1 MLSLFSRF
9 VLFAS
14 SYSPLTLA
22 FGVLYLRSAKT
33 SPAAAILFGIAAAS
47 IGLLWWI
54 LRVVRKMH
62 REPLAVERSSRK
74 DTDTLSYL
82 ATYLIPFA
90 LAPPKD
96 PYEFAA
102 LIIFVVVLAYLYV
115 NSNMIYINP
124 VLSAFGYH
132 LYEVTPG
139 GSKRTVIVLSRLAD
153 DLPDTIGAV
162 EIAHRIY
169 VAPDAGAT

>member
-9 VLFAS
+9 ILFAS

-22 FGVLYLRSAKT
+22 FGVLYLRSPKT
-33 SPAAAILFGIAAAS
+33 TTTAYILFSIAVGS
-47 IGLLWWI
+47 VGLLWWM
-54 LRVVRKMH
+54 LSAVRKMH
-62 REPLAVERSSRK
+62 HEPLRVERSSRK

-96 PYEFAA
+96 AYEFVA
-102 LIIFVVVLAYLYV
+102 LMIFVVVLAYLYV

-132 LYEVTPG
+132 LYEVTPA
-139 GSKRTVIVLSRLAD
+139 GSKRTVVVLSRLGD
-153 DLPDTIGAV
+153 ELPDTIGAV
-162 EIAHRIY
+162 EIARRIY
-169 VAPDAGAT
+169 VAPDAEPL